1 MSSSIITK
9 SLLAPV
15 ARAVHYIAARDDC
28 DNGDTSARCEKP
40 FQTSKIIGITVG
52 ATAAVLIFGTLGVL
66 TVLHMRR
73 NRVERKEDEIDLE
86 IDGDVYD
93 YPATG
98 KPTRAW
104 QPHGGEHNQPGNDNP
119 FEAERQPHQRAENPF
134 EPERR

>member
-1 MSSSIITK
+1 MGSSTTAS

-15 ARAVHYIAARDDC
+15 ARAVHYLAARDDC
-28 DNGDTSARCEKP
+28 ADGDNSSRCEKP
-40 FQTSKIIGITVG
+40 FQSSKIIGITIGV
-52 ATAAVLIFGTLGVL
+52 TAVVLICGTLGVL

-73 NRVERKEDEIDLE
+73 QKQERKEDDIDLE

-93 YPATG
+93 HPTMG
-98 KPTRAW
+98 KPPRAW
-104 QPHGGEHNQPGNDNP
+104 QPHGQNNQPGNDNP